1 MVIINTSATDVS
13 IHAVSP
19 ELGVHFS
26 RILPPQAGG
35 AASCAS
41 AMSPNARQRSV
52 VPKRAATND
61 TSLWRAY
68 VPGSIVF
75 PPRRTRCRLRLTA
88 PLRRSLQCECER
100 LARLAQQRSCRR
112 RPLRLSPRFVSPQRP
127 CPPEQQRSQDQSCP
141 AAES

>member
-35 AASCAS
+35 AGSCAS
-41 AMSPNARQRSV
+41 PMSPNARQRSV

-61 TSLWRAY
+61 TRLWRAY

-75 PPRRTRCRLRLTA
+75 PPRLTRCRLSLTPLLRLA
-88 PLRRSLQCECER
+88 LQCEFEP
-100 LARLAQQRSCRR
+100 LA
-112 RPLRLSPRFVSPQRP
+112 
-127 CPPEQQRSQDQSCP
+127 
-141 AAES
+141 